1 MSGAKEILNE
11 ELDVCKTSLTYMTW
25 TYNKQIISELPDDVI
40 GFVYLIT
47 NLTTGRKYIGK
58 KLAKFSKTRYKM
70 MTQKNGKRVRKKI
83 KSKVDSD
90 WKDYYGSSEALQK
103 DIDVL
108 GTYSFSREILRMCY
122 SKAECSYYEAKE
134 QFYNGV
140 LESNDWYNAQ
150 ISVRC
155 HKSHILDKF

>member
-1 MSGAKEILNE
+1 MWIYNNKE
-11 ELDVCKTSLTYMTW
+11 VM
-25 TYNKQIISELPDDVI
+25 ELPDDVV
-40 GFVYLIT
+40 GFVYQIT
-47 NLTTGRKYIGK
+47 NTTNGKGYIGK

-70 MTQKNGKRVRKKI
+70 HTQKNGKRVRKKI
-83 KSKVDSD
+83 KSRVDSD
-90 WKDYYGSSEALQK
+90 WLTYYGSSEALTK
-103 DIDVL
+103 DIELFGVH
-108 GTYSFSREILRMCY
+108 SFRREILRLCY

-140 LESNDWYNAQ
+140 LESADWYNAQ

>member
-1 MSGAKEILNE
+1 
-11 ELDVCKTSLTYMTW
+11 MTW

-70 MTQKNGKRVRKKI
+70 HTQKNGKRVRKKI

-90 WKDYYGSSEALQK
+90 WLTYYGSSEALTA
-103 DIDVL
+103 DILLL
-108 GTYSFSREILRMCY
+108 GEYCFSREILRMCY
-122 SKAECSYYEAKE
+122 SRAECSYYEAKE
-134 QFYNGV
+134 QFYNEV
-140 LESNDWYNAQ
+140 LETDNWYNGQ
-150 ISVRC
+150 ISIRV
-155 HKSHILDKF
+155 HKNHIKHK

>member
-1 MSGAKEILNE
+1 
-11 ELDVCKTSLTYMTW
+11 MTW
-25 TYNKQIISELPDDVI
+25 TYNKQVISELPDDVI

-70 MTQKNGKRVRKKI
+70 HTQKNGKRVRKKI
-83 KSKVDSD
+83 KSRVDSD
-90 WKDYYGSSEALQK
+90 WLTYYGSSEALTK
-103 DIDVL
+103 DIEVL
-108 GTYSFSREILRMCY
+108 GSYSFSREILRMCY
-122 SKAECSYYEAKE
+122 SKSECSYYEAKE

-140 LESNDWYNAQ
+140 LESADWYNAQ

>member
-1 MSGAKEILNE
+1 
-11 ELDVCKTSLTYMTW
+11 MTW
-25 TYNKQIISELPDDVI
+25 TYNKQVISELPDDVI

-70 MTQKNGKRVRKKI
+70 HTQKNGKRVRKKI
-83 KSKVDSD
+83 KSRVDSD
-90 WKDYYGSSEALQK
+90 WKDYYGSSEALSA
-103 DIDVL
+103 DVVAL
-108 GTYSFSREILRMCY
+108 GSYSFSREILRMCY
-122 SKAECSYYEAKE
+122 SKSECSYYEAKE

-140 LESNDWYNAQ
+140 LETDDWYNGQ

-155 HKSHILDKF
+155 HKSHILGKF

>member
-1 MSGAKEILNE
+1 
-11 ELDVCKTSLTYMTW
+11 MTW
-25 TYNKQIISELPDDVI
+25 TYNKQVISELPDDVI

-70 MTQKNGKRVRKKI
+70 HTQKNGKRVKKKI
-83 KSKVDSD
+83 KSRVDSD
-90 WKDYYGSSEALQK
+90 WLTYYGSSEALTK
-103 DIDVL
+103 DIEVL
-108 GTYSFSREILRMCY
+108 GSYSFSREILRMCY
-122 SKAECSYYEAKE
+122 SKSECSYYEAKE

-140 LESNDWYNAQ
+140 LESADWYNAQ

>member
-1 MSGAKEILNE
+1 
-11 ELDVCKTSLTYMTW
+11 MTW

-58 KLAKFSKTRYKM
+58 KLAKFAKTRYKM
-70 MTQKNGKRVRKKI
+70 HTQKNGKRVRKKI

-90 WKDYYGSSEALQK
+90 WLTYYGSSEALSA
-103 DIDVL
+103 DVVAL
-108 GTYSFSREILRMCY
+108 GTHSFSREILRMCY
-122 SKAECSYYEAKE
+122 SKAECSYWEAKE

-140 LESNDWYNAQ
+140 LETDDWYNGQ
-150 ISVRC
+150 ISIRV
-155 HKSHILDKF
+155 HKNHIVAKKPQIGTPKIRT